1 MASQQ
6 QTLPE
11 DGGNGSQVPSACPV
25 QHMWPSDKAK
35 AHPMLPQNAAPPAE
49 DLPSDSQVPAACPP
63 AESPSN
69 TTSSST
75 TTSSQFSSMS
85 GKSMDGCPMSG
96 ASRDQSID
104 PKNQMPVQPNQ
115 QPAPGQRFA
124 LPTDRYRSSIPKAA
138 TTPGS
143 ANQPNE
149 EEAWL
154 YPSPQMFYNAM
165 RRKGWDPR
173 EEDMTAVVS
182 IHNAVNERSWSQ
194 VLEWERLHERHDHPF
209 HFTTMQQPH
218 VDLPDAAASSSSSS
232 LVCTANASGRGLRA
246 SVAGLLTC
254 RPRPE

>member
-1 MASQQ
+1 
-6 QTLPE
+6 
-11 DGGNGSQVPSACPV
+11 
-25 QHMWPSDKAK
+25 
-35 AHPMLPQNAAPPAE
+35 
-49 DLPSDSQVPAACPP
+49 
-63 AESPSN
+63 
-69 TTSSST
+69 
-75 TTSSQFSSMS
+75 
-85 GKSMDGCPMSG
+85 MDGCPMSG
-96 ASRDQSID
+96 ATRDQSID

-194 VLEWERLHERHDHPF
+194 VLEWERLHESECQRPRLARFRGRPTDLSPKARMMSWLGYKLPFDRHDWI
-209 HFTTMQQPH
+209 
-218 VDLPDAAASSSSSS
+218 VDRCGTEVRYVIDFYQGEVPQGADAHHQAPPSAFFLDVRPALDSFGS
-232 LVCTANASGRGLRA
+232 AYDRIRMGLHSTFPSA
-246 SVAGLLTC
+246 FSIGKEKDLS
-254 RPRPE
+254 